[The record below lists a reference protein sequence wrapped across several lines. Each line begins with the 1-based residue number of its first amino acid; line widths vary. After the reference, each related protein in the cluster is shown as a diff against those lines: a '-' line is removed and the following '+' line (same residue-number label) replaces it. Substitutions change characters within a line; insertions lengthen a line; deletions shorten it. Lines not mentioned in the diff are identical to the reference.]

1 MIIMQ
6 KIVVFS
12 GAGMS
17 AESGISTFRDSD
29 GLWERYRIEE
39 VATPQAWA
47 NDPNL
52 VTRFYNM
59 RRKQIMEVTP
69 NEAHTRIAELEKH
82 FNVEV
87 VTQNIDDL
95 HERAGSQNVLHLHGN
110 IMYAKS
116 SGPMQEK
123 AYFKLDNW
131 EITEKDLCPDGYR
144 LRPHVVW
151 FGEAVPAYD
160 EAARTLSEADILIVV
175 GTSLQVYPAAGLI
188 HYSENAREKY
198 LIDPKASEMNLPS
211 DFVKINKGA
220 VEGLNEL
227 FAQLTS

>member
-1 MIIMQ
+1 MQ

-39 VATPQAWA
+39 VATPQAWV

-69 NEAHTRIAELEKH
+69 NDAHIKIAELEKH

-131 EITEKDLCPDGYR
+131 ELTENDRCPDGYR

-175 GTSLQVYPAAGLI
+175 GTSLHVYPAAGLI
-188 HYSENAREKY
+188 HYAENAREKY

-211 DFVKINKGA
+211 DFEKISKGA

-227 FAQLTS
+227 FLQLTS

>member
-1 MIIMQ
+1 
-6 KIVVFS
+6 
-12 GAGMS
+12 
-17 AESGISTFRDSD
+17 
-29 GLWERYRIEE
+29 
-39 VATPQAWA
+39 
-47 NDPNL
+47 
-52 VTRFYNM
+52 M

>member
-1 MIIMQ
+1 M
-6 KIVVFS
+6 KTLNKLVVFS

-47 NDPNL
+47 NDSNL